1 MTIPND
7 YKSNDYKKFWQHIEK
22 VDELTSKDDWL
33 NMIYSWLTKEELWEM
48 LDANEYTPRFDYDYD
63 DDEELQDD

>member
-1 MTIPND
+1 MTIPSN

-33 NMIYSWLTKEELWEM
+33 NMICSWLTKEELWEM
-48 LDANEYTPRFDYDYD
+48 LDANEYTPRFAYDYD
-63 DDEELQDD
+63 DDKELQDD